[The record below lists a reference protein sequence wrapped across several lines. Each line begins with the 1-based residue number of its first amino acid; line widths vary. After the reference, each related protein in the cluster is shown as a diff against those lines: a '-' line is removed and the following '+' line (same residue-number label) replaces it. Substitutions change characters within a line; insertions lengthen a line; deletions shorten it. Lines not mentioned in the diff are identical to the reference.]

1 MMKKRPDGSTPNP
14 ESMPPRFNRN
24 RRPQREHRINDEIT
38 EPEVRL
44 IAESGAQLVRTSDAL
59 MQAREAGVDLV
70 EIARGQEVPIVRII
84 DYGKFKFE
92 KAKKDKENKKRQK
105 VIQIK
110 EIKMGPKIDTGDF
123 DRKAHDAR
131 EFLDEGDNVKVTMK
145 FRGREMQ
152 HTEIGLEKLNAFFE
166 KLTDCG
172 ILEKKPS
179 LEGRMMSMVIRPKGK
194 TGGQAGKNT
203 PADEPVPSNG

>member
-1 MMKKRPDGSTPNP
+1 MMKKRPSGPPPNP
-14 ESMPPRFNRN
+14 GSMPPRFNRN

-38 EPEVRL
+38 EPQVRL
-44 IAESGAQLVRTSDAL
+44 ITDDGAQLVDTPVAL
-59 MQAREAGVDLV
+59 ARAQEQGVDLV
-70 EIARGQEVPIVRII
+70 EIAKGQEAPIVRII

-194 TGGQAGKNT
+194 PGGQAK
-203 PADEPVPSNG
+203 PASSEEPVLQ